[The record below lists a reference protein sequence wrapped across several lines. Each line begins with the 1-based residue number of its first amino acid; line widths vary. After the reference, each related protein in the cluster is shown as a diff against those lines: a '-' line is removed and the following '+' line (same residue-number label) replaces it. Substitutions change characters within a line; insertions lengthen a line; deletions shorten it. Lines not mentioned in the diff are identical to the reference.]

1 MKILNVSQA
10 QDTEAWLDARI
21 GKITGTK
28 AGTLALEHYAQKDVA
43 KLEAMADKAKTEE
56 KAKEYRE
63 KARQAKRDNERL
75 KVNLDFWQFLADM
88 IAEQPD
94 GEPPMERGHRLE
106 NTNIMMA
113 CDKFDI
119 SPDVVEFD
127 TGMWV
132 SSTDDRIA
140 VSPDAHAKPQKHIDI
155 DGLEHNPTFAFE
167 AKSLGTKYHL
177 QTVVPFRVYQ
187 MLNYSETPDSQRN
200 ELQSLSLKLFPEIL
214 ETRREFDFIP
224 EQYQSQVLQ
233 YFVVNPDLQTVY
245 FTMLDDRVYG
255 SLQHEVFAVER
266 QSVASEIEAQETKEL
281 QTLALIDELQKLG
294 GVDW

>member
-1 MKILNVSQA
+1 MRILNVSQT
-10 QDTEAWLDARI
+10 QDTQAWLDARI

-56 KAKEYRE
+56 KAEEYRE
-63 KARQAKRDNERL
+63 KAEQAKRDNARL

-88 IAEQPD
+88 IAEQSD

-113 CDKFDI
+113 CEKLDI
-119 SPDVVEFD
+119 STDIVEFD

-132 SSTDDRIA
+132 SDVDDRIA
-140 VSPDAHAKPQKHIDI
+140 VSPDAHAKPQTDI
-155 DGLEHNPTFAFE
+155 NGLKHNPTFAFE

-177 QTVVPFRVYQ
+177 QTVVPFRVFQ
-187 MLNYSETPDSQRN
+187 MLYDSETSDEQRE
-200 ELQSLSLKLFPEIL
+200 ELRSLALKLFPEVL
-214 ETRREFDFIP
+214 QSRREFDFIP
-224 EQYQSQVLQ
+224 EQYQPQVLQ

-245 FTMLDDRVYG
+245 FTMYDDRVYS
-255 SLQHEVFAVER
+255 SLRHEVFEVDR
-266 QSVASEIEAQETKEL
+266 RSVASEIEAQETKEL
-281 QTLALIDELQKLG
+281 QTLTLIDELQKLG

>member
-56 KAKEYRE
+56 KAEEYRE

-94 GEPPMERGHRLE
+94 EEPPMERGHRLE

-113 CDKFDI
+113 CEKFDI

-132 SSTDDRIA
+132 SDVDDRIA
-140 VSPDAHAKPQKHIDI
+140 VSPDAHAKPRIFN
-155 DGLEHNPTFAFE
+155 GLEHNPTFAFE

-200 ELQSLSLKLFPEIL
+200 ELQSLALKLFPEIL

-233 YFVVNPDLQTVY
+233 YFIVNPDLHTVY
-245 FTMLDDRVYG
+245 FTMLDDRVYS
-255 SLQHEVFAVER
+255 SLQHEVFAVDR

-294 GVDW
+294 SVDW

>member
-10 QDTEAWLDARI
+10 QDTQAWLDARI

-56 KAKEYRE
+56 KAEEYRE
-63 KARQAKRDNERL
+63 KAEQAKRDNARL

-113 CDKFDI
+113 CEKLGI
-119 SPDVVEFD
+119 STYSVEFD
-127 TGMWV
+127 AGMWV
-132 SSTDDRIA
+132 SDVDDRIA
-140 VSPDAHAKPQKHIDI
+140 VSPDAHAKPQIGI
-155 DGLEHNPTFAFE
+155 NGLEYNPTFAFE

-177 QTVVPFRVYQ
+177 QTVVPFRVFQ
-187 MLNYSETPDSQRN
+187 MLNDSETPNSQRD
-200 ELQSLSLKLFPEIL
+200 ELQSLALKLFPEIL
-214 ETRREFDFIP
+214 ESRREFDFIP
-224 EQYQSQVLQ
+224 EQYQAQVLQ
-233 YFVVNPDLQTVY
+233 YFVVNPDLETVY
-245 FTMLDDRVYG
+245 FTMYDDRVYS
-255 SLQHEVFAVER
+255 SLRHEVLEVDR
-266 QSVASEIEAQETKEL
+266 LSVASEIEAQETKEL
-281 QTLALIDELQKLG
+281 QTLTLIDELQKLG

>member
-10 QDTEAWLDARI
+10 QDTQAWLDARI

-56 KAKEYRE
+56 KAEEYRV
-63 KARQAKRDNERL
+63 KAEQAKRDNARL

-113 CDKFDI
+113 CEKLDI
-119 SPDVVEFD
+119 STDIVEFD

-132 SSTDDRIA
+132 SDVDDRIA
-140 VSPDAHAKPQKHIDI
+140 VSPDAHDKPQIDI
-155 DGLEHNPTFAFE
+155 NGLKHNPTFAFE

-177 QTVVPFRVYQ
+177 QTVVPFRVLQ
-187 MLNYSETPDSQRN
+187 MLYDSETSDEQRE
-200 ELQSLSLKLFPEIL
+200 ELRSLALKLFPEIL
-214 ETRREFDFIP
+214 ESRREFDFIP
-224 EQYQSQVLQ
+224 EQYQAQVLQ
-233 YFVVNPDLQTVY
+233 YFVVNPGLETLY
-245 FTMLDDRVYG
+245 FTMYDDRVYS
-255 SLQHEVFAVER
+255 SLRHEVFEVDR
-266 QSVASEIEAQETKEL
+266 LSVASEIEAQKTKEL

>member
-56 KAKEYRE
+56 KAEEYRE

-113 CDKFDI
+113 CEKFDI

-127 TGMWV
+127 TGMWISDV
-132 SSTDDRIA
+132 DDRIA
-140 VSPDAHAKPQKHIDI
+140 VSPDAHAKPRIFNGI
-155 DGLEHNPTFAFE
+155 EHNPTFAFE

-187 MLNYSETPDSQRN
+187 MLNYSETPNSQRN
-200 ELQSLSLKLFPEIL
+200 ELQSLALKLFPEML

-233 YFVVNPDLQTVY
+233 YFVVNSDLHTVY

-281 QTLALIDELQKLG
+281 QTLALIDGLQKLG

>member
-1 MKILNVSQA
+1 MKILNVSQV

-56 KAKEYRE
+56 KAEEYRE

-113 CDKFDI
+113 CEKFDI

-132 SSTDDRIA
+132 SDVDDRIA
-140 VSPDAHAKPQKHIDI
+140 VSPDAHAKPRIFN
-155 DGLEHNPTFAFE
+155 GLEHNPTFAFE

-233 YFVVNPDLQTVY
+233 YFIVNPDLHTVY

>member
-56 KAKEYRE
+56 KAEEYRE

-113 CDKFDI
+113 CEKFDI

-132 SSTDDRIA
+132 SDVDDRIA
-140 VSPDAHAKPQKHIDI
+140 VSPDAHAKPRIFN
-155 DGLEHNPTFAFE
+155 GLEHNPTFAFE

-200 ELQSLSLKLFPEIL
+200 ELQSLALKLFPEIL
-214 ETRREFDFIP
+214 EMRREFDFIP

-233 YFVVNPDLQTVY
+233 YFVVNPDLHTVY

-281 QTLALIDELQKLG
+281 QTLALIDGLQKLG

>member
-10 QDTEAWLDARI
+10 QDTQAWLDARI

-56 KAKEYRE
+56 KAEEYRE

-113 CDKFDI
+113 CEKFDI

-132 SSTDDRIA
+132 SDMDDRIA
-140 VSPDAHAKPQKHIDI
+140 VSPDAHAKPRIFN
-155 DGLEHNPTFAFE
+155 GLEHNPTFAFE

-187 MLNYSETPDSQRN
+187 MLNYSETPNSQRN
-200 ELQSLSLKLFPEIL
+200 ELQSLALKLFPEIL
-214 ETRREFDFIP
+214 ESRREFDFIP

-233 YFVVNPDLQTVY
+233 YFVVNPDLHTVY

-255 SLQHEVFAVER
+255 SLQHEVFEVER

>member
-56 KAKEYRE
+56 KAEEYRE

-75 KVNLDFWQFLADM
+75 KVTLDFWQFLADM

-113 CDKFDI
+113 CEKFDI

-132 SSTDDRIA
+132 SDVDDRIA
-140 VSPDAHAKPQKHIDI
+140 VSPDAHAKPRIFN
-155 DGLEHNPTFAFE
+155 GLEHNPTFAFE

-200 ELQSLSLKLFPEIL
+200 ELQSLALKLFPEIL

-233 YFVVNPDLQTVY
+233 YFVVNPDLHTVY

-255 SLQHEVFAVER
+255 SLQHEVFAVDR

>member
-56 KAKEYRE
+56 KAEEYRE

-113 CDKFDI
+113 CEKFDI

-132 SSTDDRIA
+132 SDVDDRIA
-140 VSPDAHAKPQKHIDI
+140 VSPDAHAKPRIFN
-155 DGLEHNPTFAFE
+155 GLEHNPTFAFE

-187 MLNYSETPDSQRN
+187 MLNYSETPYSQRN
-200 ELQSLSLKLFPEIL
+200 ELQSLALKLFPEIL

-224 EQYQSQVLQ
+224 EQYQAQVLQ
-233 YFVVNPDLQTVY
+233 YFVVNPDLHTVY

-266 QSVASEIEAQETKEL
+266 QSVASEIEAQEAKEL
-281 QTLALIDELQKLG
+281 QTLALIDGLQKLG

>member
-56 KAKEYRE
+56 KAEEYRE

-88 IAEQPD
+88 IAEQPG

-132 SSTDDRIA
+132 SDVDDRIA
-140 VSPDAHAKPQKHIDI
+140 VSPDAHAKPRIFN
-155 DGLEHNPTFAFE
+155 GLEHNPTFAFE

-177 QTVVPFRVYQ
+177 QTVVPFRVFQ
-187 MLNYSETPDSQRN
+187 MLNYSGTPNSQRD
-200 ELQSLSLKLFPEIL
+200 ELQSLALKLFPEIL

-233 YFVVNPDLQTVY
+233 YFVVNPDLHTVY

-255 SLQHEVFAVER
+255 SLQHEVFAVDR

>member
-1 MKILNVSQA
+1 MRILNVSQA
-10 QDTEAWLDARI
+10 QDTQAWLDARI

-56 KAKEYRE
+56 KAEEYRA
-63 KARQAKRDNERL
+63 KAEQAKRDNERL

-113 CDKFDI
+113 CEKLDI

-132 SSTDDRIA
+132 SDVDDRIA
-140 VSPDAHAKPQKHIDI
+140 VSPDAHAKPQIDI
-155 DGLEHNPTFAFE
+155 NGPN
-167 AKSLGTKYHL
+167 
-177 QTVVPFRVYQ
+177 
-187 MLNYSETPDSQRN
+187 
-200 ELQSLSLKLFPEIL
+200 LS
-214 ETRREFDFIP
+214 
-224 EQYQSQVLQ
+224 
-233 YFVVNPDLQTVY
+233 
-245 FTMLDDRVYG
+245 
-255 SLQHEVFAVER
+255 
-266 QSVASEIEAQETKEL
+266 
-281 QTLALIDELQKLG
+281 
-294 GVDW
+294 

>member
-56 KAKEYRE
+56 KAEEYRA
-63 KARQAKRDNERL
+63 KAEQAKRDNERL

-113 CDKFDI
+113 CEKFDI

-127 TGMWV
+127 TGMWISDV
-132 SSTDDRIA
+132 DDRIA
-140 VSPDAHAKPQKHIDI
+140 VSPDAHAKPRIFN
-155 DGLEHNPTFAFE
+155 GLEHNPTFAFE

-187 MLNYSETPDSQRN
+187 MLNYSETPNSQRN
-200 ELQSLSLKLFPEIL
+200 ELQSLALKLFPEIL

-233 YFVVNPDLQTVY
+233 YFVVNPDLHTVY

-281 QTLALIDELQKLG
+281 QTLALIDGLQKLG

>member
-56 KAKEYRE
+56 KAEEYRE

-113 CDKFDI
+113 CEKFDI

-132 SSTDDRIA
+132 SDVDDRIA
-140 VSPDAHAKPQKHIDI
+140 VSPDAHAKPRIFN
-155 DGLEHNPTFAFE
+155 GLEHNPTFAFE

-200 ELQSLSLKLFPEIL
+200 ELQSLALKLFPEIL

-233 YFVVNPDLQTVY
+233 YFIVNPDLHPVY

-255 SLQHEVFAVER
+255 SLQHEVFAVDR

>member
-28 AGTLALEHYAQKDVA
+28 AGALALEHYAQKDVA

-56 KAKEYRE
+56 KAEEYRE

-113 CDKFDI
+113 CEKFDI

-132 SSTDDRIA
+132 SDVDDRIA
-140 VSPDAHAKPQKHIDI
+140 VSPDAHAKPRIFN
-155 DGLEHNPTFAFE
+155 GLEHNPTFAFE

-187 MLNYSETPDSQRN
+187 MLNYSETPNSQRN
-200 ELQSLSLKLFPEIL
+200 ELQSLALKLFPEIL

-233 YFVVNPDLQTVY
+233 YFVVNPDLHTVY

-281 QTLALIDELQKLG
+281 QTLALIDGLQKLG

>member
-56 KAKEYRE
+56 KAEEYRE

-113 CDKFDI
+113 CEKFDI

-132 SSTDDRIA
+132 SDVDDRIA
-140 VSPDAHAKPQKHIDI
+140 VSPDAHAKPRIFN
-155 DGLEHNPTFAFE
+155 GLEHNPTFAFE

-233 YFVVNPDLQTVY
+233 YFIVNPDLHTVY

-255 SLQHEVFAVER
+255 SLQHEVFAVDR

>member
-43 KLEAMADKAKTEE
+43 KLEAMVDKAKTEE
-56 KAKEYRE
+56 KAEEYRE

-94 GEPPMERGHRLE
+94 EEPPMERGHRLE

-113 CDKFDI
+113 CEKFDI

-132 SSTDDRIA
+132 SDVDDRIA
-140 VSPDAHAKPQKHIDI
+140 VSPDAHAKPRIFN
-155 DGLEHNPTFAFE
+155 GLEHNPTFAFE

-187 MLNYSETPDSQRN
+187 MLNYSETPNSQRN
-200 ELQSLSLKLFPEIL
+200 ELQSLALKLFPEIL

-233 YFVVNPDLQTVY
+233 YFIVNPDLHTVY

-255 SLQHEVFAVER
+255 SLQHEVFAVDR

>member
-56 KAKEYRE
+56 KAEEYRA
-63 KARQAKRDNERL
+63 KAEQAKRDNERL

-113 CDKFDI
+113 CEKFDI

-132 SSTDDRIA
+132 SDVDDRIA
-140 VSPDAHAKPQKHIDI
+140 VSPDAHAKPRIFN
-155 DGLEHNPTFAFE
+155 GLEHNPTFAFE

-187 MLNYSETPDSQRN
+187 MLNYSETPNSQRN

-214 ETRREFDFIP
+214 GTRREFDFIP

-233 YFVVNPDLQTVY
+233 YFIVNPDLHTVY

-281 QTLALIDELQKLG
+281 QTLALIDGLQKLG
-294 GVDW
+294 GVEW

>member
-56 KAKEYRE
+56 KAEEYRE

-113 CDKFDI
+113 CEKFDI

-132 SSTDDRIA
+132 SDVDDRIA
-140 VSPDAHAKPQKHIDI
+140 VSPDAHAKPRIFN
-155 DGLEHNPTFAFE
+155 GLEHNPTFAFE

-187 MLNYSETPDSQRN
+187 MLNYSETPNSQRN

-233 YFVVNPDLQTVY
+233 YFIVNPDLHTVY

>member
-56 KAKEYRE
+56 KAEEYRE

-106 NTNIMMA
+106 KTNIMMA
-113 CDKFDI
+113 CEKFDI
-119 SPDVVEFD
+119 STDIVEFD

-132 SSTDDRIA
+132 SDVDDRIA
-140 VSPDAHAKPQKHIDI
+140 VSPDAHAKPRIFN
-155 DGLEHNPTFAFE
+155 GLEHNPTFAFE

-187 MLNYSETPDSQRN
+187 MLNYSGTPNSQRN
-200 ELQSLSLKLFPEIL
+200 ELQSLALKLFPEIL

-233 YFVVNPDLQTVY
+233 YFVVNPDLHTVY

-281 QTLALIDELQKLG
+281 QTLALIDGLQKLG

>member
-10 QDTEAWLDARI
+10 QDTQAWLDARI

-56 KAKEYRE
+56 KAEEYRE

-75 KVNLDFWQFLADM
+75 KVNIDFWQFLADM

-113 CDKFDI
+113 CEKFDI
-119 SPDVVEFD
+119 SPDVVAFD

-132 SSTDDRIA
+132 SDVDDRIA
-140 VSPDAHAKPQKHIDI
+140 VSPDAHAKPRIFN
-155 DGLEHNPTFAFE
+155 GLEHNPTFAFE

-187 MLNYSETPDSQRN
+187 MLNYSETPDSQRD
-200 ELQSLSLKLFPEIL
+200 ELQSLALKLFPEIL

-233 YFVVNPDLQTVY
+233 YFVVNPDLHTVY

-281 QTLALIDELQKLG
+281 QTLELIDGLQKLG

>member
-10 QDTEAWLDARI
+10 QDTQAWLDARI

-28 AGTLALEHYAQKDVA
+28 AGTLSLEHYAQKDVA

-56 KAKEYRE
+56 KAEEYRE
-63 KARQAKRDNERL
+63 KAEQAKRDNERL

-106 NTNIMMA
+106 KTNIMMA
-113 CDKFDI
+113 CEKLDI
-119 SPDVVEFD
+119 PTDVVEFD

-132 SSTDDRIA
+132 SDVDDRIA
-140 VSPDAHAKPQKHIDI
+140 VSPDAHAKPQIAI
-155 DGLEHNPTFAFE
+155 NGLESNPTFAFE

-177 QTVVPFRVYQ
+177 QTVVPFRVFQ
-187 MLNYSETPDSQRN
+187 MLNDPETPNSQRD
-200 ELQSLSLKLFPEIL
+200 ELRSLALKLFPEVL
-214 ETRREFDFIP
+214 QSRREFDFVP
-224 EQYQSQVLQ
+224 EQYQAQVLQ
-233 YFVVNPDLQTVY
+233 YFVVNPALETVY
-245 FTMLDDRVYG
+245 FAMCDDRVYG
-255 SLQHEVFAVER
+255 SLQHEVFEVDR
-266 QSVASEIEAQETKEL
+266 LSVASEIEAQETKEL
-281 QTLALIDELQKLG
+281 QTLTLIDELQKLG

>member
-56 KAKEYRE
+56 KAEEYRE

-113 CDKFDI
+113 CEKFDI
-119 SPDVVEFD
+119 SLDVVEFD

-132 SSTDDRIA
+132 SDVDDRIA
-140 VSPDAHAKPQKHIDI
+140 VSPDAHAKPRIFN
-155 DGLEHNPTFAFE
+155 GLEHNPTFAFE

-233 YFVVNPDLQTVY
+233 YFVVNPDLHTVY
-245 FTMLDDRVYG
+245 FTMFDDRVYG

-281 QTLALIDELQKLG
+281 QTLALIDGLQKLG

>member
-56 KAKEYRE
+56 KAEEYRE

-113 CDKFDI
+113 CEKFDI

-132 SSTDDRIA
+132 SDVDDRIA
-140 VSPDAHAKPQKHIDI
+140 VSPDAHAKPRIFN
-155 DGLEHNPTFAFE
+155 GLEHNPTFAFE

-177 QTVVPFRVYQ
+177 QTVVPFRVCQ

-233 YFVVNPDLQTVY
+233 YFIVNPDLHTVY

>member
-1 MKILNVSQA
+1 MKILNVSQT

-56 KAKEYRE
+56 KAEEYRE

-113 CDKFDI
+113 CEKFDI

-132 SSTDDRIA
+132 SDVDDRIA
-140 VSPDAHAKPQKHIDI
+140 VSPDAHAKPRIFN
-155 DGLEHNPTFAFE
+155 GLEHNPTFAFE

-187 MLNYSETPDSQRN
+187 MLNYSETPNSQRN
-200 ELQSLSLKLFPEIL
+200 ELQSLALKLFPEIL
-214 ETRREFDFIP
+214 KTRREFDFVP

-233 YFVVNPDLQTVY
+233 YFVVNPDLHTVY
-245 FTMLDDRVYG
+245 FAMLDDRVYG

-281 QTLALIDELQKLG
+281 QTLALIDGLQKLG

>member
-56 KAKEYRE
+56 KAEEYRE

-140 VSPDAHAKPQKHIDI
+140 VSPDAHAKPQIDI
-155 DGLEHNPTFAFE
+155 NGLEHNPTFAFE

-281 QTLALIDELQKLG
+281 QTLALIDGLQKLG
-294 GVDW
+294 GVEW

>member
-28 AGTLALEHYAQKDVA
+28 AGTLALEHYTQKDVA

-56 KAKEYRE
+56 KAEEYRE

-113 CDKFDI
+113 CEKFDI

-132 SSTDDRIA
+132 SDVDDRIA
-140 VSPDAHAKPQKHIDI
+140 VSPDAHAKPRIFN
-155 DGLEHNPTFAFE
+155 GLEHNPTFAFE

-200 ELQSLSLKLFPEIL
+200 ELQSLALKLFPEIL

-233 YFVVNPDLQTVY
+233 YFIVNPDLHTVY

-255 SLQHEVFAVER
+255 SLQHEVFEVDR

>member
-56 KAKEYRE
+56 KAEEYRE

-106 NTNIMMA
+106 NTNIRMA
-113 CDKFDI
+113 CEKLDI

-132 SSTDDRIA
+132 SDVDDRIA
-140 VSPDAHAKPQKHIDI
+140 VSPDAHAKPRIFN
-155 DGLEHNPTFAFE
+155 GLEHNPTFAFE

-224 EQYQSQVLQ
+224 EQYQAQVLQ
-233 YFVVNPDLQTVY
+233 YFVVNPDLHTVY

-255 SLQHEVFAVER
+255 SLQHEVFAVDR

>member
-56 KAKEYRE
+56 KAEEYRE

-113 CDKFDI
+113 CEKFDI

-132 SSTDDRIA
+132 SDVDDRIA
-140 VSPDAHAKPQKHIDI
+140 VSPDAHAKPRIFN
-155 DGLEHNPTFAFE
+155 GLEHNPTFAFE
-167 AKSLGTKYHL
+167 AKSLGTKYQL

-233 YFVVNPDLQTVY
+233 YFVVNPDLHTVY

-281 QTLALIDELQKLG
+281 QTLALIDGLQKLG

>member
-56 KAKEYRE
+56 KAEEYRE

-113 CDKFDI
+113 CEKFDI

-132 SSTDDRIA
+132 SDVDDRIA
-140 VSPDAHAKPQKHIDI
+140 VSPDAHAKPRIFN
-155 DGLEHNPTFAFE
+155 GLEHNPTFAFE

-177 QTVVPFRVYQ
+177 QTVVSFRVYQ

-200 ELQSLSLKLFPEIL
+200 ELQSLALKLFPEIL

-233 YFVVNPDLQTVY
+233 YFIVNPDLHTVY

-255 SLQHEVFAVER
+255 SLQHEVFAVDR

>member
-56 KAKEYRE
+56 KAEEYRE

-113 CDKFDI
+113 CEKFDI

-132 SSTDDRIA
+132 SDVDDRIA
-140 VSPDAHAKPQKHIDI
+140 VSPDAHAKPRIFN
-155 DGLEHNPTFAFE
+155 GLEHNPTFAFE

-177 QTVVPFRVYQ
+177 QTVVPFRVFQ
-187 MLNYSETPDSQRN
+187 LLNDSETPNSQRD
-200 ELQSLSLKLFPEIL
+200 ELQSLALKLFPEIL
-214 ETRREFDFIP
+214 GSRREFDFIP

-233 YFVVNPDLQTVY
+233 YFVVNPDLKTVY
-245 FTMLDDRVYG
+245 FTMFDDRVYG
-255 SLQHEVFAVER
+255 SLQHEVFEIDR
-266 QSVASEIEAQETKEL
+266 RSVADEIEAQETKEL
-281 QTLALIDELQKLG
+281 QTLALIDGLQKLG

>member
-1 MKILNVSQA
+1 MKILNVSQT

-28 AGTLALEHYAQKDVA
+28 AGTLALEHYAQKDAA

-56 KAKEYRE
+56 KAEEYRE
-63 KARQAKRDNERL
+63 KAEQAKRDNERL

-113 CDKFDI
+113 CEKFDI

-132 SSTDDRIA
+132 SDVDDRIA
-140 VSPDAHAKPQKHIDI
+140 VSPDAHAKPRIFN
-155 DGLEHNPTFAFE
+155 GLEHNPTFAFE

-233 YFVVNPDLQTVY
+233 YFIVNPDLHTVY

-266 QSVASEIEAQETKEL
+266 QSVAGEIEAQETKEL

>member
-56 KAKEYRE
+56 KAEEYRE

-113 CDKFDI
+113 CEKFDI

-127 TGMWV
+127 TGMWISDV
-132 SSTDDRIA
+132 DDRIA
-140 VSPDAHAKPQKHIDI
+140 VSPDAHAKPRIFN
-155 DGLEHNPTFAFE
+155 GLEHNPTFAFE

-187 MLNYSETPDSQRN
+187 MLNYSETPNSQRN
-200 ELQSLSLKLFPEIL
+200 ELQSLALKLFPEIL

-233 YFVVNPDLQTVY
+233 YFIVNPDLHTVY

-255 SLQHEVFAVER
+255 SLQHEVFAVDR

>member
-56 KAKEYRE
+56 KAEEYRE

-113 CDKFDI
+113 CEKFDI

-132 SSTDDRIA
+132 SDVDDRIA
-140 VSPDAHAKPQKHIDI
+140 VSPDAHAKPRIFN
-155 DGLEHNPTFAFE
+155 GLAHNPTFAFE

-187 MLNYSETPDSQRN
+187 MLNYSETPNSQRN
-200 ELQSLSLKLFPEIL
+200 ELQSLALKLFPEIL
-214 ETRREFDFIP
+214 KTRREFDFIP

-233 YFVVNPDLQTVY
+233 YFVVNPDLHTVY

-281 QTLALIDELQKLG
+281 QTLALIDGLQKLG

>member
-1 MKILNVSQA
+1 MRILNVSQT
-10 QDTEAWLDARI
+10 QDTQAWLDARI

-56 KAKEYRE
+56 KAEEYRE
-63 KARQAKRDNERL
+63 KAAQAKRDNARL

-113 CDKFDI
+113 CEKLGI
-119 SPDVVEFD
+119 PTYSVEFD

-132 SSTDDRIA
+132 SDVDDRIA
-140 VSPDAHAKPQKHIDI
+140 VSPDAHAKPQIGI
-155 DGLEHNPTFAFE
+155 NGLEYNPTFAFE

-177 QTVVPFRVYQ
+177 QTVVPFRVFQ
-187 MLNYSETPDSQRN
+187 MLYDSETSDEQRE
-200 ELQSLSLKLFPEIL
+200 ELRSLALKLFPEVL
-214 ETRREFDFIP
+214 ESRREFDFIP
-224 EQYQSQVLQ
+224 EQYQAQVLQ
-233 YFVVNPDLQTVY
+233 YFVVNPDLETVD
-245 FTMLDDRVYG
+245 FTMYDDRVYS
-255 SLQHEVFAVER
+255 SLRHEVFEVDR
-266 QSVASEIEAQETKEL
+266 LSVASEIEAQETKEL
-281 QTLALIDELQKLG
+281 QTLTLIDELQKLG

>member
-10 QDTEAWLDARI
+10 QDTQAWLDARI

-56 KAKEYRE
+56 KAEEYRA
-63 KARQAKRDNERL
+63 KAEQAKRDNERL

-113 CDKFDI
+113 CEKLDI
-119 SPDVVEFD
+119 STDIVEFD
-127 TGMWV
+127 TGMWISDV
-132 SSTDDRIA
+132 DDRIA
-140 VSPDAHAKPQKHIDI
+140 VSPDAHAKPQIDI
-155 DGLEHNPTFAFE
+155 NGLGYNPTFAFE
-167 AKSLGTKYHL
+167 AKSLGTKSHL
-177 QTVVPFRVYQ
+177 QTVVPFRVFQ
-187 MLNYSETPDSQRN
+187 LLNDSETPNSQRD
-200 ELQSLSLKLFPEIL
+200 ELQSLALKLFPEIL
-214 ETRREFDFIP
+214 ESRREFDFIP

-233 YFVVNPDLQTVY
+233 YFVVNPDLKTVY
-245 FTMLDDRVYG
+245 FTMFDDRVYG
-255 SLQHEVFAVER
+255 SLQHEVFEVDR
-266 QSVASEIEAQETKEL
+266 RSVADEIEAQETKEL
-281 QTLALIDELQKLG
+281 QTLALIDGLQKLG

>member
-1 MKILNVSQA
+1 MKILNVSQT

-56 KAKEYRE
+56 KAEEYRE

-113 CDKFDI
+113 CEKFDI

-132 SSTDDRIA
+132 SDVDDRIA
-140 VSPDAHAKPQKHIDI
+140 VSPDAHAKPRIFN
-155 DGLEHNPTFAFE
+155 GLEHNPTFAFE

-187 MLNYSETPDSQRN
+187 MLNYSETPNSQRN
-200 ELQSLSLKLFPEIL
+200 ELQSLALKLFPEIL

-233 YFVVNPDLQTVY
+233 YFVVNPDLHTVY

-281 QTLALIDELQKLG
+281 QTLALIDGLQKLG
-294 GVDW
+294 GVAW